1 MHFAKQSEILVS
13 LRFWWIFP
21 HKCDIVLVRETR
33 LGCYQSSISAL
44 NCALVLLSWLLE
56 FGLGRTLWGHCEEL
70 PLTAQVC
77 LTDQL
82 TAQLCCVQSLQG
94 KSISVEAV
102 RKLVEKN
109 QKQSFPVGEQAG
121 IRRSG
126 VQFESRLLRRIQTI
140 WENKTA
146 IKHHGMFFH
155 SAEQLSLNALSQHSC
170 GSLWMWT
177 VLSVCCIWAT
187 QVFMLPFH
195 FHWMSGFVF
204 LQSTTGQFKGIEVCW
219 YQ

>member
-1 MHFAKQSEILVS
+1 M
-13 LRFWWIFP
+13 
-21 HKCDIVLVRETR
+21 T
-33 LGCYQSSISAL
+33 
-44 NCALVLLSWLLE
+44 LSWQDRQDLVVTSPASELWIVPW
-56 FGLGRTLWGHCEEL
+56 FYWAGSWSLGWGGCCEEL
-70 PLTAQVC
+70 PLAAQVYP
-77 LTDQL
+77 TDQL
-82 TAQLCCVQSLQG
+82 PAQLCCVQSLQG
-94 KSISVEAV
+94 KRISVEAV

-121 IRRSG
+121 IKRSG
-126 VQFESRLLRRIQTI
+126 VQSESRLLRRTQAI

-170 GSLWMWT
+170 GCSLWMWT

-195 FHWMSGFVF
+195 FHWMSEFVF
-204 LQSTTGQFKGIEVCW
+204 LQSTTGQFRGIKVGW